1 MKSTSTVEV
10 SIPAVLPVSRTGAAS
25 WVCPSAGASRES
37 RVSAPR
43 STVSPRIPERITVVL
58 LKYAEYA
65 LVRCGAGRLRL
76 DRLGAGFPGA
86 DAYRRGERGDE
97 DLAVAGAAGPR
108 DGGARLDHLALGRL
122 PHSGPD

>member
-10 SIPAVLPVSRTGAAS
+10 SIHAVLPVSRTGAAP
-25 WVCPSAGASRES
+25 WVRPSAGASRGS

-86 DAYRRGERGDE
+86 GAERRGGRGGG
-97 DLAVAGAAGPR
+97 APAAAGP
-108 DGGARLDHLALGRL
+108 
-122 PHSGPD
+122 